1 MTLVQRLCVG
11 VAALVMS
18 AAAGQAAAATP
29 SALSERDVRA
39 YRAAFAAADQGD
51 FVGAQL
57 ELAEVQDTSLQGYL
71 SFRQLMHPTAHKA
84 TFEELAGWLGHF
96 RDLPLADR
104 VFNLAKQRKPAD
116 APPPP
121 VPAVA
126 GVDSK
131 RSEATF
137 AARDAFY
144 SGDARRAYMLAV
156 ESADRWIAGLAAF
169 RLRDYAT
176 AQDYFVQVAGD
187 DDEDVWQRS
196 AAAYW
201 AYRAATAVGD
211 PVAGQAFLRRAAL
224 NPQTFYGMIAARQV
238 QLTTA
243 AAAATG
249 QFVLASYNAPPPPAA
264 RPRPKGQP
272 SPELQRFMQEQP
284 RAHRAAALVQIG
296 RMEDA
301 RQELRVGLAL
311 AKTAVERDNWK
322 ALMAEI
328 TPGSGESVGPGYLTL
343 GDYQLPSLEPK
354 SGFTVDKALVYAI
367 VRQESRFNPA
377 AISPVGA
384 IGLMQVMPA
393 TAALA
398 TGDDKL
404 RTNYKLLLDPATNLD
419 VGQAYI
425 GWLTDRGVGFD
436 LLRVVAAYNGGPG
449 AVLKTIR
456 HVGEDDPLMLIESLP
471 ALETRDYV
479 EKVVAG
485 YWAYKRMFGEDTR
498 SLDALVTGAR
508 TVDLRLDLPNPA
520 GPQPQLTA
528 QSLQVGVLKTNHAG
542 AFD

>member
-1 MTLVQRLCVG
+1 MTLAKRLCVG
-11 VAALVMS
+11 AAALLMS
-18 AAAGQAAAATP
+18 GWAGQALAD
-29 SALSERDVRA
+29 SARPLSDRDARA

-57 ELAEVQDTSLQGYL
+57 ELAEVRDSSLLGYL

-84 TFEELAGWLGHF
+84 SFEELSGWLGRF

-104 VFNLAKQRKPAD
+104 VFSLAKQRKPAD

-121 VPAVA
+121 VPAVS
-126 GVDSK
+126 GIDSK

-144 SGDARRAYMLAV
+144 SGDARRAYALAV
-156 ESADRWIAGLAAF
+156 DCADRWIAGLAAF

-176 AQDYFVQVAGD
+176 AQDYFAQVSSD
-187 DDEDVWQRS
+187 EDEDVWQRS

-201 AYRAATAVGD
+201 AFRAATAVGD
-211 PVAGQAFLRRAAL
+211 PAAGQAFLRRAAL
-224 NPQTFYGMIAARQV
+224 NPQTFYGMLAARQV

-243 AAAATG
+243 ATG
-249 QFVLASYNAPPPPAA
+249 DIVLASFRTPAPPSAPRTHA
-264 RPRPKGQP
+264 RTT
-272 SPELQRFMQEQP
+272 SPEMLRFMEGQP

-311 AKTAVERDNWK
+311 AKTPVERDNWK
-322 ALMAEI
+322 ALMAEL
-328 TPGSGESVGPGYLTL
+328 TPGSGENVGPGYLTL
-343 GDYQLPSLEPK
+343 GDYPLPSLEPRD
-354 SGFTVDKALVYAI
+354 GFTVDKALVYAI

-384 IGLMQVMPA
+384 IGLMQVMPSS
-393 TAALA
+393 AALA

-404 RTNYKLLLDPATNLD
+404 KSDYKLLLDPATNLS

-425 GWLTDRGVGFD
+425 GWLTDRGVGYD
-436 LLRVVAAYNGGPG
+436 LLRIVAAYNGGPG
-449 AVLKTIR
+449 AVLKTLR
-456 HVGEDDPLMLIESLP
+456 NVGDDDPLMMIESLP

-498 SLDALVTGAR
+498 SLDALATGAR
-508 TVDLRLDLPNPA
+508 TVDLRLDLSNPQ

-528 QSLQVGVLKTNHAG
+528 KTLQVGVLKTGHA
-542 AFD
+542 AALD

>member
-264 RPRPKGQP
+264 RPRPQGP
-272 SPELQRFMQEQP
+272 AQP
-284 RAHRAAALVQIG
+284 RTSAL
-296 RMEDA
+296 
-301 RQELRVGLAL
+301 
-311 AKTAVERDNWK
+311 
-322 ALMAEI
+322 
-328 TPGSGESVGPGYLTL
+328 
-343 GDYQLPSLEPK
+343 
-354 SGFTVDKALVYAI
+354 
-367 VRQESRFNPA
+367 
-377 AISPVGA
+377 
-384 IGLMQVMPA
+384 
-393 TAALA
+393 
-398 TGDDKL
+398 
-404 RTNYKLLLDPATNLD
+404 
-419 VGQAYI
+419 
-425 GWLTDRGVGFD
+425 
-436 LLRVVAAYNGGPG
+436 
-449 AVLKTIR
+449 
-456 HVGEDDPLMLIESLP
+456 
-471 ALETRDYV
+471 
-479 EKVVAG
+479 
-485 YWAYKRMFGEDTR
+485 
-498 SLDALVTGAR
+498 
-508 TVDLRLDLPNPA
+508 
-520 GPQPQLTA
+520 
-528 QSLQVGVLKTNHAG
+528 HAG
-542 AFD
+542 AAARAPRRRPRPDRPHGGRPAGAARRPGAGQDRRRARQLEGADGRDHAGFGRKRRPGVPDAGRLSAAVAGA

>member
-11 VAALVMS
+11 AAALVLAS
-18 AAAGQAAAATP
+18 TATQAAAETP
-29 SALSERDVRA
+29 SALSDRDASA
-39 YRAAFAAADQGD
+39 YRAAFAAAEQGD

-57 ELAEVQDTSLQGYL
+57 ELAGVKDASLLGYL

-84 TFEELAGWLGHF
+84 TFEELSSWLGRF

-104 VFNLAKQRKPAD
+104 VFSLAKQQKPAE
-116 APPPP
+116 ATLLP

-126 GVDSK
+126 GMNST

-144 SGDARRAYMLAV
+144 SGDVRTAHALAV
-156 ESADRWIAGLAAF
+156 QSADRWIAGLSAF

-176 AQDYFVQVAGD
+176 AQDYFAQVAGD
-187 DDEDVWQRS
+187 PDEDVWQRS

-201 AYRAATAVGD
+201 AFRSASIGGDRAIAQVFLRQAAAT
-211 PVAGQAFLRRAAL
+211 
-224 NPQTFYGMIAARQV
+224 PQTFYGMIAGRQL
-238 QLTTA
+238 QLA
-243 AAAATG
+243 VAATSEI
-249 QFVLASYNAPPPPAA
+249 VPASYRPPAPPAPP
-264 RPRPKGQP
+264 RGGKGP
-272 SPELQRFMQEQP
+272 SAELKRFMEEQP

-296 RMEDA
+296 RMEEA

-311 AKTAVERDNWK
+311 AKTPVERDTWK

-328 TPGSGESVGPGYLTL
+328 TPGSGESVRPSYFTL
-343 GDYQLPSLEPK
+343 GDYPLPPLEPK
-354 SGFTVDKALVYAI
+354 NGFAVDKALVYAI
-367 VRQESRFNPA
+367 VRQESRFNPTA
-377 AISPVGA
+377 VSPVGA
-384 IGLMQVMPA
+384 LGLMQVMPA
-393 TAALA
+393 SAALA

-404 RTNYKLLLDPATNLD
+404 RSNHKLLLDPAINLD

-425 GWLTDRGVGFD
+425 NWLKDRGVGYD
-436 LLRVVAAYNGGPG
+436 LFRIVAAYNGGPG

-485 YWAYKRMFGEDTR
+485 YWAYKRIFGEDTR

-508 TVDLRLDLPNPA
+508 SVDLRLDLPNTS

-528 QSLQVGVLKTNHAG
+528 QTLQVGVLQANDAS
-542 AFD
+542 ALD

>member
-1 MTLVQRLCVG
+1 
-11 VAALVMS
+11 
-18 AAAGQAAAATP
+18 
-29 SALSERDVRA
+29 
-39 YRAAFAAADQGD
+39 
-51 FVGAQL
+51 
-57 ELAEVQDTSLQGYL
+57 
-71 SFRQLMHPTAHKA
+71 
-84 TFEELAGWLGHF
+84 
-96 RDLPLADR
+96 
-104 VFNLAKQRKPAD
+104 
-116 APPPP
+116 
-121 VPAVA
+121 
-126 GVDSK
+126 
-131 RSEATF
+131 
-137 AARDAFY
+137 
-144 SGDARRAYMLAV
+144 
-156 ESADRWIAGLAAF
+156 
-169 RLRDYAT
+169 
-176 AQDYFVQVAGD
+176 
-187 DDEDVWQRS
+187 
-196 AAAYW
+196 
-201 AYRAATAVGD
+201 
-211 PVAGQAFLRRAAL
+211 
-224 NPQTFYGMIAARQV
+224 
-238 QLTTA
+238 
-243 AAAATG
+243 
-249 QFVLASYNAPPPPAA
+249 
-264 RPRPKGQP
+264 
-272 SPELQRFMQEQP
+272 
-284 RAHRAAALVQIG
+284 
-296 RMEDA
+296 
-301 RQELRVGLAL
+301 
-311 AKTAVERDNWK
+311 
-322 ALMAEI
+322 MAEI